1 MTLAIFDIDGTLVRG
16 STERRFWR
24 YLAKRGRLGPRQL
37 AAYVYF
43 LLRYW
48 PTFGLNVGKKNKA
61 YLAWLRVDDIRALAG
76 EFVASEIVPRLYT
89 PAVQRLRQ
97 HLLRGDTVALL
108 SGTLEPIA
116 TALAEHLGVVHV
128 RATVCVERDGRYCAE
143 LPATHPFAASKVFA
157 AAELVAELGQELRHA
172 VAYGDSHHD
181 LSLLKAVAIAVAVQ
195 PDERLAQAATTNDW
209 EIIADEGGRR
219 RPVPH

>member
-1 MTLAIFDIDGTLVRG
+1 MTLALFDIDGTLVRG

-37 AAYVYF
+37 AAYLYF

-48 PTFGLNVGKKNKA
+48 PRFGVDVGKKNKA
-61 YLAWLRVDDIRALAG
+61 YLAWLPSSEIRALAT
-76 EFVASEIVPRLYT
+76 EFVASEVVPQLYG

-97 HLLRGDTVALL
+97 HVLHGDTVALL

-116 TALAEHLGVVHV
+116 VALAEHLGVAHV
-128 RATVCVERDGRYCAE
+128 RATVCAERDGLYRAKI
-143 LPATHPFAASKVFA
+143 PAIHPFAASKVFIA
-157 AAELVAELGQELRHA
+157 TALAAELGQDLRHA
-172 VAYGDSHHD
+172 AAYGDSHHD
-181 LSLLKAVAIAVAVQ
+181 LALLEAVATAVAVL
-195 PDERLAQAATTNDW
+195 PDERLAEAAAANDW
-209 EIIADEGGRR
+209 EVIADEGGRR

>member
-24 YLAKRGRLGPRQL
+24 YLARRGRLGPRQV
-37 AAYVYF
+37 AAYVYL

-48 PTFGLNVGKKNKA
+48 PTFGLDVGKKNKA
-61 YLAWLRVDDIRALAG
+61 YLAWLRADDIRALAA
-76 EFVASEIVPRLYT
+76 EFVASEVVPRLYE
-89 PAVQRLRQ
+89 PAAQRLRQ

-116 TALAEHLGVVHV
+116 AALAEHLGVTHV
-128 RATVCVERDGRYCAE
+128 RATVCAERDGRYRAK
-143 LPATHPFAASKVFA
+143 LPTAHPFAASKVFA
-157 AAELVAELGQELRHA
+157 AAELAAELGQELRYA
-172 VAYGDSHHD
+172 AAYGDSHHD
-181 LSLLKAVAIAVAVQ
+181 LALLRAVATPVAVQ
-195 PDERLAQAATTNDW
+195 PDDRLAEAAAANDW

>member
-24 YLAKRGRLGPRQL
+24 YLARHGRLGPRQV

-48 PTFGLNVGKKNKA
+48 PTFGLDVGKKNKA
-61 YLAWLRVDDIRALAG
+61 YLAWLPSGEIRALAA
-76 EFVASEIVPRLYT
+76 EFVASEVVPRLYE

-116 TALAEHLGVVHV
+116 TALAEHLGVAHV
-128 RATVCVERDGRYCAE
+128 RATVCVERDGRYRAKM
-143 LPATHPFAASKVFA
+143 PAVHPFAASKVFV
-157 AAELVAELGQELRHA
+157 AAELAADLGHELRHA
-172 VAYGDSHHD
+172 AAYGDSHHD
-181 LSLLKAVAIAVAVQ
+181 LALLEAVATAVAVL
-195 PDERLAQAATTNDW
+195 PDERLAEAAAANDW
-209 EIIADEGGRR
+209 EVIADEGGRR

>member
-24 YLAKRGRLGPRQL
+24 YLAKRGRLGPRQV

-43 LLRYW
+43 LVRYW
-48 PTFGLNVGKKNKA
+48 PVFGLDVGKKNKA
-61 YLAWLRVDDIRALAG
+61 YLAGLRSDDVRALAG
-76 EFVASEIVPRLYT
+76 EFVVREVVPRLYE

-97 HLLRGDTVALL
+97 HLARGDAVALL

-116 TALAEHLGVVHV
+116 AALADQLGVAHL
-128 RATVCVERDGRYCAE
+128 RATVCVERDGRYRAE

-157 AAELVAELGQELRHA
+157 AADLAAELGQELRHA
-172 VAYGDSHHD
+172 AAYGDSHHD
-181 LSLLKAVAIAVAVQ
+181 LALLRAVGTAVAVQ
-195 PDERLAQAATTNDW
+195 PDESLAEAAAANDW
-209 EIIADEGGRR
+209 EVIADEGGRR

>member
-24 YLAKRGRLGPRQL
+24 YLARRGLLGPRQVT
-37 AAYVYF
+37 AYVYF

-48 PTFGLNVGKKNKA
+48 PTFGLDVGKKNKA
-61 YLAWLRVDDIRALAG
+61 YLAWLPVGHIRALAA
-76 EFVASEIVPRLYT
+76 EFVASEVVPRLYE

-116 TALAEHLGVVHV
+116 AALAAHLGVMHV
-128 RATVCVERDGRYCAE
+128 RATVCVERDGRYRTA
-143 LPATHPFAASKVFA
+143 LPDTHPFAASKVDA
-157 AAELVAELGQELRHA
+157 AAELGAELGQELRHA
-172 VAYGDSHHD
+172 AAYGDSHHD
-181 LSLLKAVAIAVAVQ
+181 LALLRAVATPVAVQ
-195 PDERLAQAATTNDW
+195 PDELLADVAAANDW

>member
-24 YLAKRGRLGPRQL
+24 YLAKRGRLGPRQV

-43 LLRYW
+43 LARYW
-48 PTFGLNVGKKNKA
+48 PVFGVEVGKKNKA
-61 YLAWLRVDDIRALAG
+61 YLAWLRSDDIRALAG
-76 EFVASEIVPRLYT
+76 EFVVSEVVPLLYE

-97 HLLRGDTVALL
+97 HLLRGDAVALL

-116 TALAEHLGVVHV
+116 AALADYLGVAHL
-128 RATVCVERDGRYCAE
+128 RATVCVERDGRYRAE
-143 LPATHPFAASKVFA
+143 VPEMHPFAASKVFA
-157 AAELVAELGQELRHA
+157 AADLAAELGQELRQA
-172 VAYGDSHHD
+172 AAYGDSRHD
-181 LSLLKAVAIAVAVQ
+181 LALLKAVGTAVAVQ
-195 PDERLAQAATTNDW
+195 PDEQLAEAAAANDW
-209 EIIADEGGRR
+209 EVIADEGGRR